1 MGRQPAGATPG
12 TSTFRPTR
20 SRPVT
25 LRPAPRDPLDA
36 YRAQFAPPAGLA
48 AYLDHAA
55 TGHLC
60 TAARQSAGAFLD
72 RRAGRLDGQS
82 PNDYPSDLLVAER
95 VRARFAALVGTD
107 AARVEITPGTS
118 YALNVVARGL
128 DWQPG
133 DRVAVPACEFP
144 ANLWPWR
151 ALAPEGVEVDLIA
164 HRDGLVTPANVAAAL
179 TPRTR
184 VVAVSWVQFLSGVRC
199 DLTGIADVCRA
210 HGAFLIVDAIQ
221 GLGALR
227 LDAAYADAVATGTQ
241 KWMGAMQGMGLVAL
255 SDALL
260 ARLRPLV
267 GWLNGPVDWDD
278 FEASATAPI
287 TLHDDATR
295 FRAGTLPTV
304 QVHAADATL
313 GVMEAAGVDSIEAA
327 VLANARRLAD
337 GLTRL
342 GLRRYGS
349 DDPARASGIV
359 TVEADDPEGL
369 YAHLASRGIALSMRS
384 RKLRFAPHAHTP
396 PEAID
401 AALDAVASFGRLQV
415 AVP

>member
-1 MGRQPAGATPG
+1 MTTRSRRAP
-12 TSTFRPTR
+12 TFRLIDA
-20 SRPVT
+20 RPVT
-25 LRPAPRDPLDA
+25 LSA
-36 YRAQFAPPAGLA
+36 YRSQFAPPAGIA

-60 TAARQSAGAFLD
+60 AAARDAAGAFLD
-72 RRAGRLDGQS
+72 RRAGRDPDRS

-95 VRARFAALVGTD
+95 VRARVGALIGRD
-107 AARVEITPGTS
+107 ARGVEITPGTS
-118 YALNVVARGL
+118 HAVNVVARGL

-164 HRDGLVTPANVAAAL
+164 HRDGLVTPDDVAAAM

-199 DLTGIADVCRA
+199 DVAGIADVAHA
-210 HGAFLIVDAIQ
+210 HGAFLVVDAIQ

-227 LDAAYADAVATGTQ
+227 LDATHADAVATGTQ
-241 KWMGAMQGMGLVAL
+241 KWLGAMQGMGLVYVA
-255 SDALL
+255 DALL

-295 FRAGTLPTV
+295 FRAGTLPNV

-313 GVMEAAGVDSIEAA
+313 GVIEAAGMDAIEAA
-327 VLANARRLAD
+327 TLANARTLAD
-337 GLTRL
+337 GLARL

-349 DDPARASGIV
+349 DDPAHASGIV

-369 YAHLASRGIALSMRS
+369 HAHLTARGIALSLRS

-396 PEAID
+396 PEALE
-401 AALDAVASFGRLQV
+401 AALDAVASFGRSQI